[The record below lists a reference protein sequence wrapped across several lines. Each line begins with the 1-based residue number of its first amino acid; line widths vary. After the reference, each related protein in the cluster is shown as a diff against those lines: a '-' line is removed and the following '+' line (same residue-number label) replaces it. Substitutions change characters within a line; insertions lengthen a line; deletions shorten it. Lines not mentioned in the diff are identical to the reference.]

1 MPTRGLSLVG
11 FMDQNNAL
19 HHLRTVCVPADPSD
33 AALIPI
39 WHAAQNALGP
49 AIANAGSP
57 DIREIPSSEQ
67 HHIDQLV
74 QQPWVAMAMQGPLQ
88 GATLQ
93 LVEIDP
99 LLAFQFTVDID
110 RSDHH
115 CGQIGNPPSVS
126 ELLHICLPITPPPEH
141 FSVSH
146 HDQFSHIQSAVIK
159 SRSLNIRVTA
169 QGIFNDPTGVP
180 VAAGFQF
187 GPALPL
193 VQVVRF
199 NGQCFLHNG
208 FHRAVGARLRGAT
221 HIPCVFRDVN
231 SFGEVGIQPGGTF
244 QPSDFALPS
253 PPTVGHFTQ
262 GRANPVHL
270 RSMTQIMHITW
281 ATHVVP
287 DE

>member
-11 FMDQNNAL
+11 FMDQPSAL
-19 HHLRTVCVPADPSD
+19 NHLRNVCVPPDASDP
-33 AALIPI
+33 ALIAV
-39 WHAAQNALGP
+39 WQGAQAKLGAAIP
-49 AIANAGSP
+49 NAGNP
-57 DIREIPSSEQ
+57 DIQDIPAAEQ
-67 HHIDQLV
+67 HHVTQML

-88 GATLQ
+88 GSVLK
-93 LVEIDP
+93 LIEIDP
-99 LLAFQFTVDID
+99 LLAFQFTVDVD

-115 CGQIGNPPSVS
+115 CGQFGQPPTVS
-126 ELLHICLPITPPPEH
+126 ELLHVCLPITPPPEQ
-141 FSVSH
+141 FMVSH
-146 HDQFSHIQSAVIK
+146 HDQLAHVQSAIIK

-169 QGIFNDPTGVP
+169 QGIFLDPNGVP

-199 NGQCFLHNG
+199 NGRCFLHNG
-208 FHRAVGARLRGAT
+208 FHRAVGARQRGAT
-221 HIPCVFRDVN
+221 HIPCLLRDVN
-231 SFGEVGIQPGGTF
+231 SFEAAGIKPVGTF
-244 QPSDFALPS
+244 QPADFALPS

-262 GRANPVHL
+262 GRATDVLL
-270 RSMTQIMHITW
+270 RAMTQIMHITW

>member
-11 FMDQNNAL
+11 FLDQDPAL
-19 HHLRTVCVPADPSD
+19 EHLRNVCVPADPSD
-33 AALIPI
+33 AALIAT
-39 WHAAQNALGP
+39 WRAAQAQLG
-49 AIANAGSP
+49 ATIANAGNP
-57 DIREIPSSEQ
+57 NIRDIPTTEQ

-74 QQPWVAMAMQGPLQ
+74 QQAWVVASMQGPLQ
-88 GATLQ
+88 GSIFR

-99 LLAFQFTVDID
+99 LLAFQYTVDID

-115 CGQIGNPPSVS
+115 CGQIGQPPSLS
-126 ELLHICLPITPPPEH
+126 ELLHVCLPITPPPEH
-141 FSVSH
+141 FMVSH
-146 HDQFSHIQSAVIK
+146 HDKFAHIQSAIIK

-169 QGIFNDPTGVP
+169 QGVFKDPNGVP

-199 NGQCFLHNG
+199 GGQCFLHNG
-208 FHRAVGARLRGAT
+208 FHRAVGARQRGAT
-221 HIPCVFRDVN
+221 HIPCLLRDVG
-231 SFGEVGIQPGGTF
+231 SYAEVGLRPEGTF
-244 QPSDFALPS
+244 QPQHFALPS
-253 PPTVGHFTQ
+253 PPAVGHFTQ
-262 GRANPVHL
+262 GRAQAVLL
-270 RSMTQIMHITW
+270 RAMTQIMHITW